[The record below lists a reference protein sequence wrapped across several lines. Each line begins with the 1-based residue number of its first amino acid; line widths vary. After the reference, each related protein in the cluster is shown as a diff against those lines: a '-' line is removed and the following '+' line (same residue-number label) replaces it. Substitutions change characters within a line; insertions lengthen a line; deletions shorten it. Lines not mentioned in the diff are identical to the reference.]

1 MPGDCS
7 IATEPTEEHGNIK
20 EINKKVQ
27 GEKQT
32 RRVMFSG
39 L

>member
-1 MPGDCS
+1 MPEDCS
-7 IATEPTEEHGNIK
+7 IATESTEEHGNIK
-20 EINKKVQ
+20 ETNKKVR

-32 RRVMFSG
+32 RAVMVSG